1 MLLSH
6 EQEATRIQSS
16 RLHPCPTPLLQAN
29 QLKTAHKASAGH
41 KSLSEL
47 RAEKSALEERVWKKQ
62 SDIAAKRSAGGDG
75 DKPLTEKESQA
86 AVESYSKML
95 RETKRRRGI
104 CYEMLSLVG
113 EGNGGSRPSCPKA
126 LTCDQ
131 NGQLE
136 HACAMG
142 GTAHGRVPSS
152 LF

>member
-1 MLLSH
+1 M
-6 EQEATRIQSS
+6 
-16 RLHPCPTPLLQAN
+16 QAN

-113 EGNGGSRPSCPKA
+113 EGNGESVDR
-126 LTCDQ
+126 
-131 NGQLE
+131 
-136 HACAMG
+136 HAQR
-142 GTAHGRVPSS
+142 H
-152 LF
+152 